1 MIPAGLDADVD
12 AGPGLAMA
20 VDAAAG
26 PEAAG
31 TEEAG
36 LAKAEGAAAGLEAKA
51 DAGLAIC
58 PLVSIDSGMRRSR
71 VVKRS
76 PRSRAISFAG
86 EGSGVR
92 VTALA
97 NPAIRES

>member
-1 MIPAGLDADVD
+1 
-12 AGPGLAMA
+12 MA
-20 VDAAAG
+20 
-26 PEAAG
+26 
-31 TEEAG
+31 
-36 LAKAEGAAAGLEAKA
+36 
-51 DAGLAIC
+51 IY

-86 EGSGVR
+86 DEVTGAGRHPNTPLSRAISFAGEGSGVR